1 MSTYNEI
8 NEYLKS
14 IIKIQWFLSLCYW
27 YAEISIVSLVIM
39 FKNVHVNGMLNMT
52 PLLENPLSLIETKNI
67 SKKTIKYTFDKSNA
81 EKKK

>member
-1 MSTYNEI
+1 
-8 NEYLKS
+8 
-14 IIKIQWFLSLCYW
+14 
-27 YAEISIVSLVIM
+27 
-39 FKNVHVNGMLNMT
+39 MT